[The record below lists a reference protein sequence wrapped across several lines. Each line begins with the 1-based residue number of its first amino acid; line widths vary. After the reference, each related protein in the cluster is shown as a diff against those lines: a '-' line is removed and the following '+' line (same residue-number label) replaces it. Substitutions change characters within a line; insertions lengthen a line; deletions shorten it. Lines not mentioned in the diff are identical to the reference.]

1 MLSDAKKKS
10 SSLGKIGELKILNV
24 IDLGRSSKISVNPQ
38 TKLSEVRRIVREEAV
53 RSVAVVDNDGR
64 LLGIIT
70 RGTILTVA
78 SSKTEAVAGSLAE
91 QPLVTLRPDQSV
103 KEAVSLM
110 IKADEWASPIV
121 GLDGR
126 FLGFFTF
133 DDLISLAAN
142 YCKDDLKDLVI
153 ENYMTKGPVAAE
165 EDEFISKIWNKMR
178 ELRYAGL
185 PVVDSNGRLVG
196 MITQYD
202 LISKGYSRIH
212 LESEAGASRGPRV
225 KDVMTRGPIYLFPW
239 STVYEVVSLMSRHG
253 YGRIPIV
260 NSSKELKLVGIIDR
274 EDIARL
280 VTR

>member
-1 MLSDAKKKS
+1 MLSDIKKG
-10 SSLGKIGELKILNV
+10 SSLGKIGELKIVNV
-24 IDLGRSSKISVNPQ
+24 VDLERSSKISVNPQ
-38 TKLSEVRRIVREEAV
+38 TKLSEVRRIIREKAV
-53 RSVAVVDNDGR
+53 RSVAVVDNYGR
-64 LLGIIT
+64 LVGVIT
-70 RGTILTVA
+70 RGTVLTVA
-78 SSKTEAVAGSLAE
+78 SSKTEAIAGSLAE

-103 KEAVSLM
+103 KEATSLM
-110 IKADEWASPIV
+110 IKADEWASPV
-121 GLDGR
+121 VNADGR

-133 DDLISLAAN
+133 DDVISLAVN
-142 YCKDDLKDLVI
+142 YCKDTLKDLTI
-153 ENYMTKGPVAAE
+153 ENYMTKEPIAAE
-165 EDEFISKIWNKMR
+165 EDEFISKIWNRMR

-212 LESEAGASRGPRV
+212 LESEAGVSRGPRV
-225 KDVMTRGPIYLFPW
+225 KEVMTRGPVYLFPW
-239 STVYEVVSLMSRHG
+239 STVYEAASLMSRHG
-253 YGRIPIV
+253 YGRIPVV